1 MAYSKFRFLINPV
14 IAAAMIGI
22 FAIDLHTP
30 LGLAV
35 PFFYLLLA
43 LLAIGVGAQTRVLVI
58 IAVLGPVLAG
68 IKLHIHPADGEVW
81 LGQSNRLIFSM
92 LIWIVVG
99 LECVRRRIEA
109 ERHENS
115 LRLERQVAERTE
127 ALRTANQKL
136 EVEIAERKE
145 AEATIFNYAA
155 RLEALSKQM
164 VTVQDSERKALATE
178 LHDRIG
184 QNLSALNMSLNLNLA
199 LLSGPLS
206 PAALPAAQARIRDA
220 LTLVEQTTEM
230 VRSVM
235 EELHPALLEQYGLTT
250 ALRWHGEEFAGRTG
264 IAVRYAASE
273 NLPRW
278 PGKVETTLFRI
289 AQEALI
295 NVAKHAQAT
304 EVAFS
309 LTQSAEGIALTI
321 SDNGVGIA
329 PEGQRQPAA
338 GSGWGLAIMAERA
351 RTIGGTLHIAPGPAG
366 GTAVIVSIANRHLET
381 A

>member
-1 MAYSKFRFLINPV
+1 MASSKFRFLINPA
-14 IAAAMIGI
+14 IATAMAAI
-22 FAIDLHTP
+22 FVIDLHTP

-35 PFFYLLLA
+35 PFLYLLLA

-58 IAVLGPVLAG
+58 IAVVGPILAG
-68 IKLHIHPADGEVW
+68 IKLQIHPSDGVVW
-81 LGQSNRLIFSM
+81 VGQTNRLIFSM
-92 LIWIVVG
+92 LIWIAVG
-99 LECVRRRIEA
+99 LECVRRRLEA
-109 ERHENS
+109 GRRENS
-115 LRLERQVAERTE
+115 RLLEKQVAERTE

-145 AEATIFNYAA
+145 AEATIGRYAS
-155 RLEALSKQM
+155 RLEALSNQL

-206 PAALPAAQARIRDA
+206 PAALSAAQVRIRDA
-220 LTLVEQTTEM
+220 LTLVEQTTEK

-264 IAVRYAASE
+264 IAFRYSAGE

-289 AQEALI
+289 AQEALV
-295 NVAKHAQAT
+295 NVAKHAEAT
-304 EVAFS
+304 AVTVA
-309 LTQSAEGIALTI
+309 LTQGAEGIALTI
-321 SDNGVGIA
+321 SDNGVGLA
-329 PEGQRQPAA
+329 PEPQRPPAA

-351 RTIGGTLHIAPGPAG
+351 RAVGGALQIGPGHG
-366 GTAVIVSIANRHLET
+366 QGTAVVVTIPNRHLET